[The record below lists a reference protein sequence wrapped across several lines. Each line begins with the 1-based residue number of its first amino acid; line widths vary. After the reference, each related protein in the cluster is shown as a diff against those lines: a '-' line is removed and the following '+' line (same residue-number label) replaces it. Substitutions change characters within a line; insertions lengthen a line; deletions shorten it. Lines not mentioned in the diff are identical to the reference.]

1 VRLRHLEKKEQGD
14 DGGGDHA
21 SPPPGPGGADEEN
34 GGDDGGGDAVW
45 GMSTVSVM
53 PNAIADGEQ
62 QLVGVHRCLLSA
74 VDQREVCPFSRG
86 VG

>member
-1 VRLRHLEKKEQGD
+1 MVVAIMLRRRQGQAAQTKKRAATTAAGM
-14 DGGGDHA
+14 
-21 SPPPGPGGADEEN
+21 P
-34 GGDDGGGDAVW
+34 VW